1 MFEATYGIHAKIYQ
15 QKGYI
20 NKEKLMVDR
29 ATLERLSKSNVLA
42 IATGRPKAEA
52 DYPLDC
58 FGLRKFF
65 KVTYTLDDCIKE
77 EQKIYKN
84 DKRKVSL
91 SKPNPY
97 MLDAIAGIQK
107 HNVSGFYY
115 IGDMPD
121 DMVAASRSRAGFTGI
136 GILISSSDKDKLKE
150 DLLQAGADYII
161 EDFDELNNII
171 P

>member
-1 MFEATYGIHAKIYQ
+1 M
-15 QKGYI
+15 
-20 NKEKLMVDR
+20 LDR
-29 ATLERLSKSNVLA
+29 SILENLSKTNILA

-52 DYPLDC
+52 DYPLDL
-58 FGLRKFF
+58 FDLRTFF
-65 KVTYTLDDCIKE
+65 KITYTLDDCIKE
-77 EQKIYKN
+77 EQKIYEN
-84 DKRKVSL
+84 EKRSVSL

-97 MLDAIAGIQK
+97 MLDAIAEIQK
-107 HNVSGFYY
+107 PNVSRFYY

-121 DMVAASRSRAGFTGI
+121 DMVAASRSRTGFVGI

-161 EDFDELNNII
+161 EDFEALKNII